1 VLDGE
6 MQVSVKKA
14 QAKNVGKSNETS
26 AIQQAEIE
34 AEALYVFKRDR
45 KYFETKEEA
54 EKGVVI
60 LPMLAK
66 EIDKKKII
74 YPCLVQPKLDGVRCL
89 AYWENDK
96 IKLLSRGGKEW
107 TVPNH
112 INFQLESLLP
122 KDCMFD
128 GELYVHGKNF
138 DTITTYVNKRRT

>member
-1 VLDGE
+1 MNKKSLYQKGKKNEIRIWSVWTENDNIYTEFGVLDGE

-107 TVPNH
+107 T
-112 INFQLESLLP
+112 IKAQLRP
-122 KDCMFD
+122 P
-128 GELYVHGKNF
+128 
-138 DTITTYVNKRRT
+138 